1 MIELTDDQL
10 RRSARLT
17 AFCDRIGFAV
27 WQLQDL
33 ETVCAKYLMLR
44 TCIKEGIT
52 ESDYD
57 DLVAKALSKPFG
69 ATLRAA
75 AEASVFSGSLQAR
88 FKEILSERN
97 WLIHKSRL
105 DSRSAF
111 YSDSAAH
118 DLIQRIDQISAGV
131 RDLMIEIDKLVDSDA
146 VESGIDLAELS
157 RRTDEMLSI
166 WHAV

>member
-10 RRSARLT
+10 GKSARLT

-44 TCIKEGIT
+44 TCIKEGVT
-52 ESDYD
+52 ENDYD
-57 DLVAKALSKPFG
+57 GLVAKALGKPFG

-75 AEASVFSGSLQAR
+75 AEANVFSGPLQTR

-105 DSRSAF
+105 DNRAAF
-111 YSDSAAH
+111 YSDSAAI
-118 DLIQRIDQISAGV
+118 DLIQRIDKISAGV
-131 RDLMIEIDKLVDSDA
+131 RELMVEIDKLIDSDA
-146 VESGIDLAELS
+146 IESGIDLADLG
-157 RRTDEMLSI
+157 RWTDEMLST
-166 WHAV
+166 

>member
-1 MIELTDDQL
+1 MIELTDDLL
-10 RRSARLT
+10 RKSARVT

-44 TCIKEGIT
+44 TCIKEGVT
-52 ESDYD
+52 ENDYD
-57 DLVAKALSKPFG
+57 DLVAKALGKPFG

-75 AEASVFSGSLQAR
+75 AEANVFSGALQTR

-105 DSRSAF
+105 DNRAAF

-118 DLIQRIDQISAGV
+118 DLIQRIDLISAGV
-131 RDLMIEIDKLVDSDA
+131 RELMIEIDKLIDSDA
-146 VESGIDLAELS
+146 IESGIDLADLG
-157 RRTDEMLSI
+157 RRTDEMLST
-166 WHAV
+166 WHAA

>member
-10 RRSARLT
+10 RKSARLR

-44 TCIKEGIT
+44 TCIKEGVT
-52 ESDYD
+52 EGDYD

-75 AEASVFSGSLQAR
+75 AEANVFSEPLQSR
-88 FKEILSERN
+88 FKHVLSERN

-105 DSRSAF
+105 DNRAAF
-111 YSDSAAH
+111 SSDSAAH
-118 DLIQRIDQISAGV
+118 ALIQRIDQISSTV
-131 RDLMIEIDKLVDSDA
+131 RELMLEIDALIDSDA
-146 VESGIDLAELS
+146 MESGIDLSELGQ
-157 RRTDEMLSI
+157 RTDEMLST
-166 WHAV
+166 WHAA

>member
-10 RRSARLT
+10 RMSARLT

-44 TCIKEGIT
+44 TCIKEGVT
-52 ESDYD
+52 ENDYD
-57 DLVAKALSKPFG
+57 ALVEKALGKPFG

-75 AEASVFSGSLQAR
+75 AEANVFSGQLQSR

-105 DSRSAF
+105 DNRAALC
-111 YSDSAAH
+111 SDSATH
-118 DLIQRIDQISAGV
+118 ELIQRIDQISAGV
-131 RDLMIEIDKLVDSDA
+131 RELMVEIDKLIDSDA
-146 VESGIDLAELS
+146 IESGVDLVELGK
-157 RRTDEMLSI
+157 RTDEMLST
-166 WHAV
+166 WHAA